1 MNNISQDPWYFPPSN
16 GGEES
21 GLSDGMM
28 DIFPGIDNLGRESA
42 QNCIGA
48 NNEPDKPV
56 LVKYQLKYLD
66 SDLFPGKENYLKR
79 LESAS
84 NYYSTQDEWTGDEY
98 GRLQRAIEV
107 LKKTKIP
114 VLVISDFHTTG
125 LFGSES
131 EKGAPYFKF
140 LKSSGIST
148 RTPMSPG
155 TYGYGKNALVKFS
168 ALRAISVYS
177 KHIEHDLNGD
187 IQSNDLYVGRSVLC
201 THKDPE
207 TNQETQKVG
216 YYALKDESN
225 YWSAF
230 RGGKINEIKVPIARE
245 QFGTDIYVWGYED
258 QDALNGWD
266 IKLAMGLFYA
276 FFQAIREEK
285 IKFEI
290 YHEDDLVYEINS
302 DNLVEF
308 SGKLETDCIKNLG
321 TDDWEASSCDLVSG
335 YLKCTESS
343 NSSSQTTEIINI
355 KNIGDIILKIYS
367 NKEDLGLRNNFCIM
381 RKPLMTIESH
391 EYNPSGKPYQAVCMV
406 INDRGNNLLADMEN
420 GSHTELHMKYV
431 RNKQNKRMS
440 QMALRELKREIKK
453 RIDLLT
459 PKIGDNSDI
468 PGLNELL
475 WGDSP
480 QDDEGNSLGEGG
492 TTNLSED
499 EIETLDMIL
508 KPEVLEDTPT
518 FTKRKKKS
526 IVIETKPSS
535 PGTGGGNRG
544 DHGGEGTASGGKG
557 TGAGNGQG
565 PAKLDTEGKNKSYV
579 PSESIKIIRTR
590 SSENKDISKLRIKAI
605 KKIKGDLRLGFAL
618 DEKGKEFVPI
628 SNYQLVNSEKI
639 IKDKSTL
646 TFENLVLSKDEIFE
660 FEIKFSSTNNFAVGA
675 Y

>member
-1 MNNISQDPWYFPPSN
+1 MQNNYQNPWYFPPSN

-48 NNEPDKPV
+48 NVEPNKPV
-56 LVKYQLKYLD
+56 TVKYQLKYLD

-79 LESAS
+79 LESARD
-84 NYYSTQDEWTGDEY
+84 YYSTSSDWTGDEY
-98 GRLQRAIEV
+98 VRLQAAIDV
-107 LKKTKIP
+107 LKKPKIP
-114 VLVISDFHTTG
+114 VLVISDFDTTG
-125 LFGSES
+125 LYGSES
-131 EKGAPYFKF
+131 EKRAPYFKF

-177 KHIEHDLNGD
+177 KHIAHDLNGEV
-187 IQSNDLYVGRSVLC
+187 QSSDLYVGRSVLC

-207 TNQETQKVG
+207 TNKETQKVG
-216 YYALKDESN
+216 YYALTDQEN

-230 RGGKINEIKVPIARE
+230 RGEKINDINLPIPRTE
-245 QFGTDIYVWGYED
+245 FGTDIYVWGYED
-258 QDALNGWD
+258 QDALKGWD
-266 IKLAMGLFYA
+266 LKLATGLFYA

-290 YHEDDLVYEINS
+290 YNEDDLIYEVNS
-302 DNLVEF
+302 ENLDEF
-308 SGKLETDCIKNLG
+308 SKELEQDFIKEYG
-321 TDDWEASSCDLVSG
+321 SEEWEASDSQLVNG
-335 YLKCTESS
+335 YLKCT
-343 NSSSQTTEIINI
+343 NSSDSSKQQTEILNI
-355 KNIGDIILKIYS
+355 KNIGEVILKIYS
-367 NKEDLGLRNNFCIM
+367 DKDDLGLRNSFCIM

-391 EYNPSGKPYQAVCMV
+391 EYNPSGKPYQAVCM
-406 INDRGNNLLADMEN
+406 ILGDEGNDLIADMEN

-440 QMALRELKREIKK
+440 QMALRELKREIRK
-453 RIDLLT
+453 RIDLLN
-459 PKIGDNSDI
+459 PKIGDSSDI

-475 WGDSP
+475 TGDP
-480 QDDEGNSLGEGG
+480 LQENNGNSPGEDGLE
-492 TTNLSED
+492 NLSED

-508 KPEVLEDTPT
+508 KPEVIEDTPS

-526 IVIETKPSS
+526 IIIETKPTSR
-535 PGTGGGNRG
+535 GDGGGNRG
-544 DHGGEGTASGGKG
+544 TLGGDGQANGGSG
-557 TGAGNGQG
+557 TGAGQTGGN
-565 PAKLDTEGKNKSYV
+565 AKIDPEGKNKSYI

-590 SSENKDISKLRIKAI
+590 SIVNKDCSKFRIKAN
-605 KKIKGDLRLGFAL
+605 KKMKGDLRLGFAL

-628 SNYQLVNSEKI
+628 SNYELLNSEKI
-639 IKDKSTL
+639 IKDKNTL
-646 TFENLVLSKDEIFE
+646 TFENLSLSKNEFFE
-660 FEIKFSSTNNFAVGA
+660 FEIKFSSSNNFAVGA